1 MSIDPS
7 RIAEAAKR
15 IEPHARRTAL
25 AISAPLSQ
33 RHGAVVAVKSEH
45 QQLTGSFKLRGALN
59 KVLGLSDAEAASG
72 VITASSGNHGIG
84 TATAAAI
91 RGIPCTVFLPSAA
104 SSSKVAAIRRLG
116 AEIVTVD
123 STDASLAEAEARVA
137 AELTGSAY
145 VSPYNDAE
153 IAAGQG
159 TIAVEILED
168 AAAAGIGQVD
178 AITVAVGGGGLMS
191 GISTW
196 IKHRSP
202 GTTVIGASPTND
214 HAMVASVRAGS
225 IVEVDASATL
235 SDGTAG
241 GIEEDSITFDIC
253 RDLVDEWVTVAE
265 GDIAAAM
272 AMFIDDHHEVIEGAA
287 GVALAAATAYADAHP
302 GSTVIAVLCGA
313 NVSSHTL
320 AFALNLATTD

>member
-1 MSIDPS
+1 MS
-7 RIAEAAKR
+7 
-15 IEPHARRTAL
+15 H
-25 AISAPLSQ
+25 
-33 RHGAVVAVKSEH
+33 RHGAVIAFKAEH

-84 TATAAAI
+84 TATAAAV
-91 RGIPCTVFLPSAA
+91 RGVPCTVFLPSGA
-104 SSSKVAAIRRLG
+104 SSSKVAAIQRLG

-123 STDASLAEAEARVA
+123 STDASLAETEARA
-137 AELTGSAY
+137 AASAARSAY

-168 AAAAGIGQVD
+168 AAAAGIGYID
-178 AITVAVGGGGLMS
+178 AVTVAVGGGGLMS

-196 IKHRSP
+196 LKHRSP
-202 GTTVIGASPTND
+202 NTTVIGASPAND
-214 HAMVASVRAGS
+214 AAMIASVGAGA
-225 IVEVDASATL
+225 ITAIDASPTL

-241 GIEEDSITFDIC
+241 GIEEDAITFDIC
-253 RDLVDEWVTVAE
+253 RDLVDEWVTVSEA
-265 GDIAAAM
+265 DIAAAM
-272 AMFIDDHHEVIEGAA
+272 AGFIDDHHEVIEGAA

-302 GSTVIAVLCGA
+302 GSTVVAVLCGA
-313 NVSSHTL
+313 NVSSLTL
-320 AFALNLATTD
+320 ANALELAAPG